1 MKRLLLKTNS
11 LLSREELIILQLE
24 HKIMVLFNW
33 RQARD
38 IQKEDEREENKPILS
53 AYLGVVALVAIRQL
67 ILEGLLG

>member
-1 MKRLLLKTNS
+1 
-11 LLSREELIILQLE
+11 
-24 HKIMVLFNW
+24 MVLFNW